1 MHNKTSLFKVNQ
13 SRVNPLSEIYIR
25 LQKKKKKYPSHRDN
39 STFAYPAKKIKPI
52 PTTISP
58 FTRINS
64 KYRSFE

>member
-39 STFAYPAKKIKPI
+39 STFAHSAKKIKPI

-58 FTRINS
+58 STRINS